1 MVGMARGAVL
11 STYLSSWDL
20 ATEGS
25 PGMENGTFR
34 NNSSPGYHLHHQPVS
49 GLGVFRAGAGVGERG
64 QKGFVKTSQNKVSR

>member
-25 PGMENGTFR
+25 PRMENSTFR
-34 NNSSPGYHLHHQPVS
+34 NHAPPGYQYHHHLGAVS
-49 GLGVFRAGAGVGERG
+49 GLGCSGQGQVEGKGDRRVLFRLWKIR
-64 QKGFVKTSQNKVSR
+64 